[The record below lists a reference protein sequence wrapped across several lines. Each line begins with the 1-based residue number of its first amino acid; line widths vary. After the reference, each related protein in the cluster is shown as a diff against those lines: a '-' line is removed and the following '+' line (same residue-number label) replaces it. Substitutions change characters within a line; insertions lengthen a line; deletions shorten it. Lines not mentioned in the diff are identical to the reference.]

1 MEKTKKIGGVKLKS
15 SSELIIE
22 LSNTKF
28 FLKNDG
34 TFRISGSLP
43 TQDEIYELAMNYSLP
58 INEKLFDM
66 VYELLKAEDLT
77 SVKKKVENFFKSKL
91 HKDVKVI
98 YSEEGSLMDIQNNY
112 ASLPIVSKNSGDLG
126 MITLQGS
133 LMLDEVLGLLAF
145 YDSFVSIVEGII
157 INYRLEQLL
166 KSSLDT
172 LFVALNKRVRLNKS
186 DLDRMEAI
194 ALKIAQLE
202 QLSQEEVRLALRI
215 ANVGFV
221 GLRDELFERIFTGDF
236 TNEDYREFLKHVD
249 FGYEILKEM
258 DVPHFILDACVYH
271 HEFVDRSGITGLK
284 GYEIPKIALAVGFA
298 EHVVILKWD
307 VSRLQGKY
315 PDSYLAV
322 IDSRGELQ

>member
-1 MEKTKKIGGVKLKS
+1 LKS
-15 SSELIIE
+15 ANDLIIE

-28 FLKNDG
+28 VLKNDG
-34 TFRISGSLP
+34 TFQISGNLP
-43 TQDEIYELAMNYSLP
+43 TQDEIYELAMNYGVP
-58 INEKLFDM
+58 VNEKLFDM
-66 VYELLKAEDLT
+66 VHELLKAEDLN
-77 SVKKKVENFFKSKL
+77 SVKKKVEGFFKSKL
-91 HKDVKVI
+91 HKDVKVT
-98 YSEEGSLMDIQNNY
+98 YSEETSQMEIQNNY
-112 ASLPIVSKNSGDLG
+112 ASLPIVSKNSGKLG

-166 KSSLDT
+166 KSALDT
-172 LFVALNKRVRLNKS
+172 LFVALNKRVRLNEG
-186 DLDRMEAI
+186 DIDRMEAI
-194 ALKIAQLE
+194 ALRIAQMEKLN
-202 QLSQEEVRLALRI
+202 QEEVRFALRI

-258 DVPHFILDACVYH
+258 DVPHFILDTCLYH
-271 HEFVDRSGITGLK
+271 HEFIDGSGIKGLK

-307 VSRLQGKY
+307 ISKLQGKY